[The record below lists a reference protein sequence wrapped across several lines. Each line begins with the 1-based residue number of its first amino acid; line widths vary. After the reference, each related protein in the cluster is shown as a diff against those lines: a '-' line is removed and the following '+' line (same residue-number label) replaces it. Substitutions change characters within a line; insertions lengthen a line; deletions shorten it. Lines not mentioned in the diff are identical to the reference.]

1 MFLAGYRHIQGF
13 QGDTAGERTQNF
25 LSLII
30 VYKSVVTDYCCP
42 VKNELRDW
50 RIINTVFYSNFY

>member
-25 LSLII
+25 LSLIV
-30 VYKSVVTDYCCP
+30 VYKSVVTDYGQQHFYYFMI
-42 VKNELRDW
+42 LRIAW
-50 RIINTVFYSNFY
+50 GSHGL

>member
-13 QGDTAGERTQNF
+13 QGDTAGERTQDF

-30 VYKSVVTDYCCP
+30 VYKSVITNYGQY
-42 VKNELRDW
+42 
-50 RIINTVFYSNFY
+50 FYYFKILTIAWEICSN